1 MSGALP
7 RTAVVVG
14 NPRPNSRTLGAA
26 LHLVREV
33 VGTDPDLVVDLAVA
47 GAEVLDPASVT
58 VSTWVDQV
66 QAADLVV
73 VASPTY
79 KATYTG
85 LLKVFLDRFPA
96 DSIAGVAVPLMVGAG
111 PEHALA
117 AEHTLSPLLRHL
129 GASVP
134 TSALYVLDARWD
146 DPTAYADWLER
157 ARPRLRRHLRP
168 EPAVIG

>member
-26 LHLVREV
+26 LHVVREV
-33 VGTDPDLVVDLAVA
+33 VGSDPDLVVDLAVA

-85 LLKVFLDRFPA
+85 LLKLFLDQIGA
-96 DSIAGVAVPLMVGAG
+96 DDLAGVVAVPVMVGAG
-111 PEHALA
+111 AQHALA
-117 AEHTLSPLLRHL
+117 VETHLRPVLVEL
-129 GASVP
+129 GAVMP
-134 TSALYVLDARWD
+134 TRGLYLQEADLPDLGPVLDAWWV
-146 DPTAYADWLER
+146 TAEQ
-157 ARPRLRRHLRP
+157 PMHRLLL
-168 EPAVIG
+168 G